1 MKFYIYI
8 YICVK
13 IVKCESLVPIF
24 LNMASRTRISKAYKY
39 YFISIE
45 TRQASSFLFFFSSLF
60 FINFNNDTPDSRD
73 IVIASSKRALSRSC
87 RTHWRIRIALPSKFP
102 FLLKNNIQKRCQ
114 ETAIVPIHT
123 DSSRWIHYRP
133 VRVCEITDVLACIS
147 SKSFDSS

>member
-39 YFISIE
+39 YFISIYINP
-45 TRQASSFLFFFSSLF
+45 SSKLFSFFFSSLF

-87 RTHWRIRIALPSKFP
+87 RTH
-102 FLLKNNIQKRCQ
+102 
-114 ETAIVPIHT
+114 
-123 DSSRWIHYRP
+123 
-133 VRVCEITDVLACIS
+133 
-147 SKSFDSS
+147 

>member
-45 TRQASSFLFFFSSLF
+45 TRQASSFLFFS
-60 FINFNNDTPDSRD
+60 
-73 IVIASSKRALSRSC
+73 
-87 RTHWRIRIALPSKFP
+87 LPS
-102 FLLKNNIQKRCQ
+102 FLSILIMTHQ
-114 ETAIVPIHT
+114 IP
-123 DSSRWIHYRP
+123 
-133 VRVCEITDVLACIS
+133 EIS
-147 SKSFDSS
+147 